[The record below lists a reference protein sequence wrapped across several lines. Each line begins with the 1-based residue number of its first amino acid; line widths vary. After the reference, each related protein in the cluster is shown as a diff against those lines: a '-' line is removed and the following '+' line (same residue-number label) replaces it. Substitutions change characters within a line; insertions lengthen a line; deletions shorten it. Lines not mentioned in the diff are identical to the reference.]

1 MGETL
6 YSSTYQPNPRSAL
19 DVLAFVL
26 TPAQAFANGPD
37 EIEVVSELLDAAKSE
52 AIARWRSLCA
62 QGQHN

>member
-26 TPAQAFANGPD
+26 TPVQAFASDPD
-37 EIEVVSELLDAAKSE
+37 EFEAVAELLGAAKSE
-52 AIARWRSLCA
+52 AIARWRSLRA